1 MKYVFAVP
9 IFASL
14 TIILLAVIPQQVTM
28 ALYFLPLNNTI
39 INQEGE
45 NMTNQTPT
53 AIPTPPHVSNQ
64 TPHVSNQT
72 TTTPPPTPLHESNQT
87 PHVSNQTTTTPP
99 TTPLHVSNQTTA
111 ALPNPSLNNQTTTTA
126 APLPLPLN
134 NQTTTTPPTTP
145 LHVSNQ
151 TTATAATNNPS
162 FLSYTDPTFNFKISY
177 PSNLTRYGVLNLN
190 LHKITNIGHES
201 LGEVAFGL
209 PNNNKTFFAI
219 SIGRDSG
226 NFLLKDYAI
235 EETNMLSKYVG
246 FKSLESSDI
255 SLYVYGIVKNGVEVN
270 QGKSMEIITMHNT
283 WPIFIEFRGSLSD
296 YQKYLPIAQRI
307 IDSFQFVN

>member
-14 TIILLAVIPQQVTM
+14 TIILLAVISQQVTM

-64 TPHVSNQT
+64 TPTVI
-72 TTTPPPTPLHESNQT
+72 PTPLH
-87 PHVSNQTTTTPP
+87 V
-99 TTPLHVSNQTTA
+99 
-111 ALPNPSLNNQTTTTA
+111 NNQTTTTT
-126 APLPLPLN
+126 APLPLPVN
-134 NQTTTTPPTTP
+134 NQTTPPPSP
-145 LHVSNQ
+145 LSNQ
-151 TTATAATNNPS
+151 TIATAAPNNPS

-177 PSNLTRYGVLNLN
+177 PSNLIKYGVLNLN

-209 PNNNKTFFAI
+209 SNSNKTFFVI

-226 NFLLKDYAI
+226 NLLLKDYVT
-235 EETNMLSKYVG
+235 EETNMLSRYVG
-246 FKSLESSDI
+246 FKPLESSNI
-255 SLYVYGIVKNGVEVN
+255 SLGGNTAHKIVYIYGIVKNGVEVN
-270 QGKSMEIITMHNT
+270 KGKSMEIITIHNT

-296 YQKYLPIAQRI
+296 YQKYLPIVQKI
-307 IDSFQFVN
+307 IDSFQFIN